1 MKQLFYAAALL
12 AITLAGCTP
21 KSAQDKRIEELTKR
35 YDKFIALTFDDGPS
49 TLTPKILDILEEYN
63 ATATFFVIGNQVD
76 STTEPIIRRAVSM
89 GCEI

>member
-12 AITLAGCTP
+12 AISLAGCTP

-49 TLTPKILDILEEYN
+49 TLTPKILDILEE
-63 ATATFFVIGNQVD
+63 
-76 STTEPIIRRAVSM
+76 
-89 GCEI
+89 

>member
-49 TLTPKILDILEEYN
+49 TLTPKILDILEEYD
-63 ATATFFVIGNQVD
+63 ARLHSLLLA
-76 STTEPIIRRAVSM
+76 IRLTPQPSL
-89 GCEI
+89 